1 MSASA
6 ADIARVACAMHDN
19 KQLSDREL
27 VRILE
32 GCINLAALENGY
44 ADAHGLPF
52 PRLRAR
58 RSKGK
63 PHAP

>member
-6 ADIARVACAMHDN
+6 ADIARVAFDLHEQ
-19 KQLSDREL
+19 KRISRQEL

-32 GCINLAALENGY
+32 GCCNLAALENGY

-52 PRLRAR
+52 PRVRAKR
-58 RSKGK
+58 KRIR
-63 PHAP
+63 HAP